1 MAFGRV
7 SSIFIKGVTDGMD
20 SMVSVL
26 EISINH
32 GLISGAHY
40 HYSAMSLSHN
50 HVVGKDRTAMPKAL
64 STAIARFATTI
75 CY

>member
-7 SSIFIKGVTDGMD
+7 SSIFIKGVTDGID

-32 GLISGAHY
+32 GLISDAHY
-40 HYSAMSLSHN
+40 HYSAMSLFHN
-50 HVVGKDRTAMPKAL
+50 HVVLQSTMPKAL

-75 CY
+75 YY